1 MASRPP
7 TKRLR
12 NYSRE
17 KRETPGEASSSFQ
30 DHGSAHV
37 GQLYCERV
45 RLPTTEV
52 SDQQYNARERDI
64 YMKGL
69 KVNMKFFGFHADGSG
84 TLTIPESRTRG
95 YMGPMKVNF
104 ALVQMNCKKQSSELV
119 DVNGYNLDAKLVADS
134 MLPEFFSSH
143 EGLQNM
149 SRAFNQLNAGET
161 SITTAVGKW
170 NDYWVDG
177 AMNPDSSVG
186 YKILARE
193 TGYFQQIFQN
203 GAGGPGQKNQFY
215 LSKYFKIKSPIKLH
229 DNLETNWI
237 HPIYMLWWV
246 VPLNPQY
253 LQNYA
258 ILGINSPANHFKTQ
272 IRQTIYYNEIK
283 K

>member
-1 MASRPP
+1 MAARAPA
-7 TKRLR
+7 KRIR

-17 KRETPGEASSSFQ
+17 LRERPGEAASSFQ
-30 DHGSAHV
+30 DHGAAFV

-45 RLPTTEV
+45 RLPTTET

-69 KVNMKFFGFHADGSG
+69 KIQMKFFGFHADGSG
-84 TLTIPESRTRG
+84 NLTIPEPRARG
-95 YMGPMKVNF
+95 FMGPMKVNF
-104 ALVQMNCKKQSSELV
+104 ALIQMNCRKASSELV
-119 DVNGYNLDAKLVADS
+119 DVNGYNLDAQAVGNS
-134 MLPEFFSSH
+134 ILPEFFSSN

-149 SRAFNQLNAGET
+149 SRPFNQLNAGEP
-161 SITTAVGKW
+161 SQSAAVGKW

-186 YKILARE
+186 YKILARQ

-215 LSKYFKIKSPIKLH
+215 INKYFKIKTPIKLH
-229 DNLETNWI
+229 NNLETNWN
-237 HPIYMLWWV
+237 HPIYMIWWV
-246 VPLNPQY
+246 VPLNPQW
-253 LQNYA
+253 LQNFA
-258 ILGINSPANHFKTQ
+258 ILGVNSPSNHFKTQ